1 MQNRVILIL
10 GVKGSGKSYLANQIS
25 KDRELNPKIVI
36 CDPLDEYIGG
46 HIYDNIFDFRDDFP
60 RLYFRPEFR
69 AVCKF
74 TVDEYYDQLFQFVF
88 NYRKFTLMVD
98 ETDMFARHNSILLS
112 FRRLLSYGRH
122 REIDLIL
129 MSRRPY
135 DLHALVRSQA
145 DEVISF
151 QQKEPRDLQYIGSM
165 GFDQDQVRNLNFEDH
180 EFVIQQNR

>member
-10 GVKGSGKSYLANQIS
+10 GVKGSGKSYLANTLS
-25 KDRELNPKIVI
+25 KDTEINPKIVI

-46 HIYDNIFDFRDDFP
+46 HVYDNIYDFRGDFP
-60 RLYFRPEFR
+60 RLYYRPEFR

-74 TVDEYYDQLFQFVF
+74 TVDEYYNQLFTFLFGFRQ
-88 NYRKFTLMVD
+88 FTLMVD
-98 ETDMFARHNSILLS
+98 ECDMFARHNSILQS
-112 FRRLLSYGRH
+112 FRRFLSYGRH

-145 DEVISF
+145 DEIITF
-151 QQKEPRDLQYIGSM
+151 QQKEPRDLDYIRSM
-165 GFDQDQVRNLNFEDH
+165 GFDEKAVFNLNFEEH
-180 EFVIQQNR
+180 EYLVQQNR